1 MLQNLHVK
9 NLALIDECEVEFSD
23 GLNIL
28 SGETGAGKSIIIGS
42 INLALGEKV
51 QKEMLRDNEKPAFV
65 ELIFSVEDPKII
77 EALREL
83 DVEVEDGC
91 VILSRKITQSRAVG
105 RVNGE
110 AVSVSR
116 MKEIASYLIDI
127 HGQHEHQSLL
137 SKKKHLDILDEYA
150 KQPLGDKKQ
159 QLSVTYK
166 AYRALKDEYEKSNI
180 DNEERSRELSF
191 LEYEVKEIEEASL
204 VSGEDEELEAQ
215 FRKFSNGKKIMEG
228 VNAAYSATGGE
239 MESASELIGRAV
251 RELSLV
257 SGYDEDVEALESQL
271 SEIDSLL
278 SDFNHEISGY
288 ISQAEFDEET
298 FYETQKRLDEINHLK
313 SKYGNSIDDIL
324 IALNEK
330 RERISVLNDYD
341 SYLQKLEQQLAK
353 KEKELAQI
361 SDEVS
366 EIRQKSAVKLV
377 SEIKS
382 ALNDLNF
389 LDVQFDMQFDRLPD
403 YTANGIDAPEFLI
416 STNPGEPLKPLG
428 RVASGGELSRI
439 MLGIKTIMAENDHI
453 ESLIFDEI
461 DSGIS
466 GRTAQMVSEK
476 MNELGRN
483 HQIICITHLPQIA
496 AMADAHFLI
505 EKAVENKSTVSRI
518 RRLTDNDSVAELARS
533 KNHRYRDGERTRD
546 ESTCHGEK
554 NLTLSVYGAV
564 DYQYITGGQPYVPF
578 GMITCPFLW
587 IIIIISL
594 CFFDI
599 SDSSLLLYL
608 LSFSII
614 FSTSLIPCTSSG
626 VMALSTSTS
635 FCRIIVSPSGIIF
648 CSPLRISTISV
659 SGGSVRSFSLW
670 PHHR

>member
-366 EIRQKSAVKLV
+366 EIRQRSAVKLV

-428 RVASGGELSRI
+428 KVASGGELSRI

-518 RRLTDNDSVAELARS
+518 RRLTDNDSVAELARMLGGAKITDTVMES
-533 KNHRYRDGERTRD
+533 AREMKELAMETGTTIVELVQLNRVTDRNGGTKKASLGDLRGSGTIEQDADAVVFIESQVDGERQLQ
-546 ESTCHGEK
+546 GP
-554 NLTLSVYGAV
+554 N
-564 DYQYITGGQPYVPF
+564 DY
-578 GMITCPFLW
+578 
-587 IIIIISL
+587 
-594 CFFDI
+594 FD
-599 SDSSLLLYL
+599 
-608 LSFSII
+608 
-614 FSTSLIPCTSSG
+614 
-626 VMALSTSTS
+626 
-635 FCRIIVSPSGIIF
+635 VS
-648 CSPLRISTISV
+648 LRIPKNREGATGRV
-659 SGGSVRSFSLW
+659 SMWWQPQYHEWQPAPDPSENYSEDFAPADHEDIPAGW
-670 PHHR
+670 